1 MIEEDIINAITTNDK
16 HFFNNKNF
24 ILLERINDNI
34 DILFALYICNNIDIL
49 NIFLNIPNYKYH
61 DLIKEFI
68 LIIKAFDHINI

>member
-1 MIEEDIINAITTNDK
+1 MIEEDIINAITTNNK

-34 DILFALYICNNIDIL
+34 DILFALYICDNIDIL
-49 NIFLNIPNYKYH
+49 NIFLKIPNYKYH